1 MQQLSRWL
9 VTDDE
14 DGVEA
19 GCEGPEGGGYMWSV
33 VMRLVGGPAKFLE
46 TTPETAYGR
55 EMNIQ
60 LMDNSSGGH
69 SYSPVGFIVSF
80 YCD

>member
-1 MQQLSRWL
+1 
-9 VTDDE
+9 
-14 DGVEA
+14 
-19 GCEGPEGGGYMWSV
+19 MWSV